1 MNYVFRLY
9 IVFQIENKT
18 NAKLCSRKFAFS
30 QYPILH
36 SFKNSAEF
44 QFNLD
49 HLESK
54 FMCLMNDII
63 YLFKLPAIIWQSI
76 SGHSKW
82 PIYYVVFCRQYR
94 NLWFGSDVSHN
105 S

>member
-1 MNYVFRLY
+1 MLSCARVN
-9 IVFQIENKT
+9 
-18 NAKLCSRKFAFS
+18 
-30 QYPILH
+30 LH
-36 SFKNSAEF
+36 FLNLRFNTHLKIWPAEF

-54 FMCLMNDII
+54 FMCLTNDII